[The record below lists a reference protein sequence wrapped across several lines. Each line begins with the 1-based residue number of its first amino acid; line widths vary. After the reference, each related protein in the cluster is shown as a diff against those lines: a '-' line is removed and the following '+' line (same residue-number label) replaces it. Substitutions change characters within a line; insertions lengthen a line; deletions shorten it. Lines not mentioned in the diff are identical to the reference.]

1 MGAKNFKI
9 VLLLI
14 GWMSIGWIEVAEAG
28 QFTAPGSRQNVGGQ
42 YASDRSAAN
51 SYAPVAYVNQ
61 SQGAPAYRTD
71 LDPESRIQS
80 LESAVRNL
88 EFELSQSRQSATPQN
103 ALNDAG
109 NTACLACGQLF
120 ANCGGC
126 CETSANKTG
135 FNAGVTLLFAKP
147 HFKEAFQVSNI
158 NTLTGVMTLLPFE
171 YDYELSPRVWFGF
184 QNEQGLG
191 LRASYWSF
199 DGQGLARN
207 LSTNGSEIWGA
218 HVVNTMF
225 PSNIFA
231 AIPGSQMSVSDYLT
245 TQTVNLVGTYDVE
258 DAAAQ
263 ILAGAGLRYAKL
275 EQGFAATVQSPVP
288 ADFHQLTWSR
298 VFEGLGPT
306 VTMDAKKRLGQSR
319 FSAVASGGGA
329 LLYGSKTLSRTVIN
343 DQTPAGQAP
352 PFLQL
357 NDADEVVGIGEMN
370 LGLEWGTFLPSGHQA
385 LLRGV
390 YEGQLWAEAGAPT
403 LGFLGFQG
411 FGIQMELKR

>member
-1 MGAKNFKI
+1 MRANGLTVVTLLASWIFNGGA
-9 VLLLI
+9 
-14 GWMSIGWIEVAEAG
+14 SVAGAG
-28 QFTAPGSRQNVGGQ
+28 QIIVPQNQQIAGRRFVPAPYTS
-42 YASDRSAAN
+42 N
-51 SYAPVAYVNQ
+51 SYSPVSYVQ
-61 SQGAPAYRTD
+61 QPQLGTEYRTD
-71 LDPESRIQS
+71 VNPESRIQS

-88 EFELSQSRQSATPQN
+88 EFELNNSRQSSARN
-103 ALNDAG
+103 GAENV
-109 NTACLACGQLF
+109 ACQSCGQSL
-120 ANCGGC
+120 AVCSGI
-126 CETSANKTG
+126 CEMAPRKAG

-158 NTLTGVMTLLPFE
+158 NNLTGVMTLVPFE

-207 LSTNGSEIWGA
+207 LTTDGSEIWGA

-245 TQTVNLVGTYDVE
+245 TQTVNLVGTYNLEV
-258 DAAAQ
+258 AAAQ

-275 EQGFAATVQSPVP
+275 EQGFAATVQSPVL

-306 VTMDAKKRLGQSR
+306 FTVDAKKRLGQSR
-319 FSAVASGGGA
+319 FSAVASGGAA

-343 DQTPAGQAP
+343 DQTPAGQAS

-411 FGIQMELKR
+411 FGLQMELKR